1 MDFTAITSDHYGLL
15 AALLVGILVGKALG
29 MEQRVLSGYIVI
41 AILSPAAFS
50 VVALGYVILCV
61 IAKGLAQW
69 VSWL

>member
-1 MDFTAITSDHYGLL
+1 MDFTAITPDHYSML
-15 AALLVGILVGKALG
+15 AALLVGVLVGKSLG
-29 MEQRVLSGYIVI
+29 MESRVLSGFIVI
-41 AILSPAAFS
+41 AILAPASFA